1 MAAEGA
7 APGKLSVVVFSGDFE
22 RVHYALAMAS
32 AAAATNRPA
41 TLFFTMGALRALL
54 SDAPDG
60 RPGWH
65 ALGPA
70 PGGVAPAER
79 ERELEAQGVATFAEL
94 LSACREL
101 GVKFMVC
108 EMGLRATGLDA
119 GQLRDDIPFEQG
131 GIVSFLADA
140 SATGHTVFI

>member
-1 MAAEGA
+1 MPAEGEA
-7 APGKLSVVVFSGDFE
+7 SGKLSVVVFSGDFD

-54 SDAPDG
+54 KDEPDG
-60 RPGWH
+60 TPGWH

-70 PGGVAPAER
+70 SGGTGPAQR
-79 ERELEAQGVATFAEL
+79 EREFEARGVATFAEL
-94 LSACREL
+94 LDACREL

-108 EMGLRATGLDA
+108 EMGLRAEGLDA
-119 GQLRDDIPFEQG
+119 GALRDDIPFEQG

-140 SATGHTVFI
+140 SPTGHTVFI